1 MPPTFSPSSAPSPSS
16 TPSSAPS
23 PGTDLVLV
31 YAATTVA
38 EVESPPAAVPAHAE
52 PVDGVGFRGW
62 RWEVPA
68 GGAGGGPEASLL
80 SEAALSEG
88 GLSDALLSD
97 AVLPAGHAVAVVPAA
112 FRAAEPKMLVMDVDS
127 TLIRQEVI
135 ELLAAHAGREAEVA
149 AVTEAAMRGELD
161 FTQSLHHRVRALAG
175 LEEAVIDDVVAAV
188 EPQPGARELIAA
200 FHAAGWP
207 VCAVS
212 GGFTQVLAPLAADLG
227 LDHYRANDLEVVQGR
242 LTGRV
247 LGTVV
252 DRAVKAEMLHRWST
266 AAGVGPE
273 GVVAVGDGANDIDML
288 DAAGLAVAFCAKPAL
303 REHADVE
310 LDVPSLDVIRVL
322 AGL

>member
-1 MPPTFSPSSAPSPSS
+1 MPPTFSPS
-16 TPSSAPS
+16 
-23 PGTDLVLV
+23 PGTDLMLV
-31 YAATTVA
+31 YAATSVSA
-38 EVESPPAAVPAHAE
+38 GDSPPSSVPTHAE
-52 PVDGVGFRGW
+52 PVGGVGFRGW

-68 GGAGGGPEASLL
+68 GASGGRP
-80 SEAALSEG
+80 EAALLSQGPLSPGSLSEG
-88 GLSDALLSD
+88 RLAAD
-97 AVLPAGHAVAVVPAA
+97 HAVAVVPDAVRQA
-112 FRAAEPKMLVMDVDS
+112 QPKMLVMDVDS

-161 FTQSLHHRVRALAG
+161 FTQSLHHRVQALAG
-175 LEEAVIDDVVAAV
+175 LDAAVIDDVVAAV
-188 EPQPGARELIAA
+188 EPQPGAREVIAA
-200 FHAAGWP
+200 FHAAGWQ

-212 GGFTQVLAPLAADLG
+212 GGFTQVLAPLADDLG
-227 LDHYRANDLEVVQGR
+227 LDHYRANDLEIVQGR

-252 DRAVKAEMLHRWST
+252 DRAVKAEMVRRWS
-266 AAGVGPE
+266 AEAGVSPE
-273 GVVAVGDGANDIDML
+273 GVVAAGDGANDIDML